1 MGQGTTAL
9 INEPMGVFAFLA
21 ALVALVFWVSELPR
35 CKKLFEV
42 VPPVIYVYF
51 LPMLATTAGI
61 TPAASPLYE
70 WTVPY
75 LLLFALLMLM
85 MSVDLGSVAR
95 LGPVA
100 LFMVAAGTVGI
111 VIGGPISLMLFK
123 GMLPPDAWTGF
134 AALSGSWIG
143 GTANMVAIAESVG
156 TSADA
161 MGPVIVVDTV
171 VGYGWMG
178 VLIAMVGLQGR
189 FDRRTKAR
197 TDAIEQ
203 TNRRLEA
210 MKSERRPLTLRHAVV
225 MIGFGMAC
233 AVAAQ
238 RLGQRIPALGDP
250 TIISGT
256 TWAILIVVTGGLVLS
271 FTRLRELESVGASHL
286 GYTALYLLLAGI
298 GAQADLRAVLDAP
311 GLPAGGRRLDRDPP
325 GHPPHRRQDR
335 ARPLLLRR
343 DRQHGEHRRSGLG
356 AGRRRRLPPRHGP
369 DRSADG
375 GRGLHPGDLR
385 GDPVRVVAGAG
396 GGLRAAGAVPG
407 CRVPDVHLLQE
418 GTGKQRGRRGVPGR
432 TPPGLRHGE
441 GEAMGGVSPLRALEP
456 HSTRRAMGGGGDV
469 REALSRHARQGF
481 I

>member
-1 MGQGTTAL
+1 MEPQAAAL
-9 INEPMGVFAFLA
+9 INDPMGVFAFLA
-21 ALVALVFWVSELPR
+21 GIVALVFWVSELPR
-35 CKKLFEV
+35 CRKLFEV

-61 TPAASPLYE
+61 TPAASPLYD

-85 MSVDLGSVAR
+85 VSVDLGSVAR

-111 VIGGPISLMLFK
+111 VIGGPISLMLFG
-123 GMLPPDAWTGF
+123 GMLPEDAWTGF

-143 GTANMVAIAESVG
+143 GTANMVAVAESVG
-156 TSADA
+156 TSPDA

-197 TDAIEQ
+197 TDAIED
-203 TNRRLEA
+203 TNRQLEA
-210 MKSERRPLTLRHAVV
+210 MKSERRPMTLRDAVV

-238 RLGQRIPALGDP
+238 RLGQRLPAVGDP
-250 TIISGT
+250 TIISST

-271 FTRLRELESVGASHL
+271 FTRLRKLETVGASHL

-311 GLPAGGRRLDRDPP
+311 VYLLAGAVWIAIHLGILLIAARIV
-325 GHPPHRRQDR
+325 R
-335 ARPLLLRR
+335 APFFFVAT
-343 DRQHGEHRRSGLG
+343 GSMANIGG
-356 AGRRRRLPPRHGP
+356 AA
-369 DRSADG
+369 SA
-375 GRGLHPGDLR
+375 P
-385 GDPVRVVAGAG
+385 VVAG
-396 GGLRAAGAVPG
+396 VY
-407 CRVPDVHLLQE
+407 H
-418 GTGKQRGRRGVPGR
+418 
-432 TPPGLRHGE
+432 
-441 GEAMGGVSPLRALEP
+441 
-456 HSTRRAMGGGGDV
+456 RAMAPIGLLMAVAGYILGIYGALLCAWLLGQVGG
-469 REALSRHARQGF
+469 
-481 I
+481 

>member
-1 MGQGTTAL
+1 MEPETTAL
-9 INEPMGVFAFLA
+9 ITDPMGVFGFLA
-21 ALVALVFWVSELPR
+21 AIVAGVFWVSELPR

-61 TPAASPLYE
+61 TPSASPLYD

-85 MSVDLGSVAR
+85 VSVDVMSIAR
-95 LGPVA
+95 LGGMA

-111 VIGGPISLMLFK
+111 VIGGPISLLIFQDA
-123 GMLPPDAWTGF
+123 LPADAWTGF

-156 TSADA
+156 TSPDA

-178 VLIAMVGLQGR
+178 VLIALVGFQSR

-197 TDAIEQ
+197 TEAVEE
-203 TNRRLEA
+203 TNSRLAE
-210 MKSERRPLTLRHAVV
+210 MDRERRPTTLRDAVV

-233 AVAAQ
+233 AVGAQ
-238 RLGQRIPALGDP
+238 RLGSAFPAVGDP

-256 TWAILIVVTGGLVLS
+256 TWSILIVVTGGLALS
-271 FTRLRELESVGASHL
+271 FTRLRDLEKAGASGL

-311 GLPAGGRRLDRDPP
+311 VYL
-325 GHPPHRRQDR
+325 
-335 ARPLLLRR
+335 
-343 DRQHGEHRRSGLG
+343 
-356 AGRRRRLPPRHGP
+356 
-369 DRSADG
+369 
-375 GRGLHPGDLR
+375 
-385 GDPVRVVAGAG
+385 
-396 GGLRAAGAVPG
+396 AAGAVWIAIHVG
-407 CRVPDVHLLQE
+407 VLLIAARIVRAPLFFVA
-418 GTGKQRGRRGVPGR
+418 TGSMANIGGAASAPVVAGVY
-432 TPPGLRHGE
+432 H
-441 GEAMGGVSPLRALEP
+441 
-456 HSTRRAMGGGGDV
+456 RAMAPIGLLMAVVGYILGIYAALLCAWLLGLVGG
-469 REALSRHARQGF
+469 
-481 I
+481 

>member
-1 MGQGTTAL
+1 MEPQATAL
-9 INEPMGVFAFLA
+9 INDPMGVFAFLA
-21 ALVALVFWVSELPR
+21 GVVALVFWVSELPR
-35 CKKLFEV
+35 CRKLFEV

-61 TPAASPLYE
+61 TPSASPLYD

-85 MSVDLGSVAR
+85 VSVDLGSVAR

-100 LFMVAAGTVGI
+100 LFMVAAGTLGI
-111 VIGGPISLMLFK
+111 VIGGPISLMLFG
-123 GMLPPDAWTGF
+123 GMLPEDAWTGF

-156 TSADA
+156 TSPDA

-197 TDAIEQ
+197 TGAIEH
-203 TNRRLEA
+203 TNRQLEA
-210 MKSERRPLTLRHAVV
+210 MKSERRPLTLRDAVV

-238 RLGQRIPALGDP
+238 RLGQRFPDVGDP
-250 TIISGT
+250 AIISST

-271 FTRLRELESVGASHL
+271 FTRLRKLETVGASHL

-311 GLPAGGRRLDRDPP
+311 VYLLAGVVWIAIHLGILLIAARIV
-325 GHPPHRRQDR
+325 R
-335 ARPLLLRR
+335 APFFFVAT
-343 DRQHGEHRRSGLG
+343 GSMANIGG
-356 AGRRRRLPPRHGP
+356 AA
-369 DRSADG
+369 SA
-375 GRGLHPGDLR
+375 P
-385 GDPVRVVAGAG
+385 VVAG
-396 GGLRAAGAVPG
+396 VY
-407 CRVPDVHLLQE
+407 H
-418 GTGKQRGRRGVPGR
+418 
-432 TPPGLRHGE
+432 
-441 GEAMGGVSPLRALEP
+441 
-456 HSTRRAMGGGGDV
+456 RAMAPIGLLMAVAGYILGIYAALLCAWLLGQVGG
-469 REALSRHARQGF
+469 
-481 I
+481 